1 MSDLIALHAFL
12 VADVGSA
19 TTHIWLVDAVDG
31 ETRLIG
37 HAEAPSS
44 ITSTGDA
51 THAIIE
57 ATRRIEEQTGR
68 RLLNNDALITPK
80 NAEGDGVDGIL
91 ACSSAAGVMSLIVAA
106 VAGDISARSA
116 QRAVRATYTRIFQTI
131 TLDDAVRQD
140 QVGVMADSGLTW
152 IERQVQALLG
162 VPADGVLIVGG
173 IENGARD
180 ALVRLAHI
188 VKLASLSVQ
197 FDSQGQ
203 QTRNFNRRPVI
214 FAGNSQAREGV
225 AAALADHAD
234 LTIVDNI
241 RPTLDVERLDP
252 VRREI
257 VRVYNERVL
266 TRFARTSGLQRL
278 MRTPLYTSCD
288 AAGVMTRFIAEL
300 TQCNVLALDV
310 GSMNIA
316 AHLCSQGRYS
326 PVVLGGVGSGY
337 GIGAV
342 LARRGVD
349 AIRRWLP
356 FPISERD
363 LVHWLLNKMLRP
375 HIPPLTREE
384 LLIEHAV
391 AREALSCVLEAL
403 LDERPDAGYDRVF
416 VGGGVL
422 RHAPHPGLALLT
434 VLDALQPTSRENIM
448 ALDVHLD
455 SLGLMNACGALAFSE
470 ADAALTLFERDLMNN
485 TPLATVVTTLGAGRA
500 GEMAVE
506 AELRVEGGA
515 THTVRVAH
523 GEIARLNLAPGR
535 YGTLTLRPATG
546 VQIGRNAPGAEVA
559 SELAAVRGSAL
570 GVVIDARGRPLR
582 LPDEPQAR
590 QQALWSWLMALGV
603 EREPLPYP
611 ALDSVEEAPAP
622 VLLSVVGEP
631 RGSQASLPRYDER
644 QTMDASATSRIED
657 DLAKLRQTVEAPQKK
672 RSLFRRN

>member
-1 MSDLIALHAFL
+1 MSDSIALHALL

-19 TTHIWLVDAVDG
+19 MTHIWLVDAVDG

-44 ITSTGDA
+44 IMSTGDA
-51 THAIIE
+51 TNAIVE

-68 RLLNNDALITPK
+68 RLLNNNTLITPK
-80 NAEGDGVDGIL
+80 NAEGDGIDGVL
-91 ACSSAAGVMSLIVAA
+91 VCSSAAGVMSLIIAA

-116 QRAVRATYTRIFQTI
+116 QRAARATYTRVLQTI
-131 TLDDAVRQD
+131 TLDDAVRQA
-140 QVGVMADSGLTW
+140 QIGVMADSGMTW
-152 IERQVQALLG
+152 IERQVQALLSA
-162 VPADGVLIVGG
+162 PADGVLIVGG
-173 IENGARD
+173 IEGGARD

-188 VKLASLSVQ
+188 VRLASWNVQ
-197 FDSQGQ
+197 VDSRGQ
-203 QTRNFNRRPVI
+203 QTRNLNRRPVI

-234 LTIVDNI
+234 LALVDNI
-241 RPTLDVERLDP
+241 RPSLDVERLDP

-257 VRVYNERVL
+257 ARAYSERIV
-266 TRFARTSGLQRL
+266 TRFAQTSGIQRL
-278 MRTPLYTSCD
+278 TRAPVQTSCD
-288 AAGVMTRFIAEL
+288 AAGVMTRFIAEVD
-300 TQCNVLALDV
+300 QCNVLTLDV
-310 GSMNIA
+310 GSMSVT

-326 PVVLGGVGSGY
+326 PVVLGGVGGGY
-337 GIGAV
+337 GVGAV

-375 HIPPLTREE
+375 HIPPLNREE

-403 LDERPDAGYDRVF
+403 LDERPDASYDRVL

-434 VLDALQPTSRENIM
+434 VLDALQPTSRENVM

-455 SLGLMNACGALAFSE
+455 SLGLMNACGALAFAE
-470 ADAALTLFERDLMNN
+470 ADAALTLFEHDLKNN
-485 TPLATVVTTLGAGRA
+485 TPLATVVTTLGDGRI

-506 AELRVEGGA
+506 AELRTEGGA
-515 THTVRVAH
+515 THTMRVTH
-523 GEIARLNLAPGR
+523 GEIARLSLPPGR
-535 YGTLTLRPATG
+535 YGTLTLRPAAG

-582 LPDEPQAR
+582 LPAEPQAR

-603 EREPLPYP
+603 EREPLPYS

-622 VLLSVVGEP
+622 VLLSAVSEP
-631 RGSQASLPRYDER
+631 RGSQASLPRSTDR
-644 QTMDASATSRIED
+644 QTAEVSLAGNIED

-672 RSLFRRN
+672 RGLFRRN

>member
-1 MSDLIALHAFL
+1 MSDPIALRALL
-12 VADVGSA
+12 VVDIGSA
-19 TTHIWLVDAVDG
+19 MTHIWLVDAVDG

-37 HAEAPSS
+37 YAEAPSS
-44 ITSTGDA
+44 ITFAGDA
-51 THAIIE
+51 THAILE

-68 RLLNNDALITPK
+68 RLLSNDTLITPK
-80 NAEGDGVDGIL
+80 NAEGDGVDGVL
-91 ACSSAAGVMSLIVAA
+91 ACTSAAGIMSLIIAA

-116 QRAVRATYTRIFQTI
+116 QRAARTTYTRVLQTI
-131 TLDDAVRQD
+131 TLDDAARQD
-140 QVGVMADSGLTW
+140 QIGVMADSGATW

-162 VPADGVLIVGG
+162 VPADGVLLVGG
-173 IENGARD
+173 IEGGAYE

-188 VKLASLSVQ
+188 VRLALWSVQ
-197 FDSQGQ
+197 ANLQDQ
-203 QTRNFNRRPVI
+203 QARGPNRRPVI
-214 FAGNSQAREGV
+214 FAGNSQVRDSV
-225 AAALADHAD
+225 VAALADYAD
-234 LTIVDNI
+234 LVLVDNI
-241 RPTLDVERLDP
+241 RPTLDVEQLDP

-257 VRVYNERVL
+257 VRIYGERIV

-278 MRTPLYTSCD
+278 TRAPIQTSCN
-288 AAGVMTRFIAEL
+288 AAGVMTRFLAEAA
-300 TQCNVLALDV
+300 QCNVLTLDV
-310 GSMNIA
+310 GSLSA
-316 AHLCSQGRYS
+316 TAHLCSQGRYS

-342 LARRGVD
+342 LVQRGVD

-403 LDERPDAGYDRVF
+403 LDERPDAQYDRVL
-416 VGGGVL
+416 VSGGVL

-434 VLDALQPTSRENIM
+434 VLDALQPTSRDNVM

-455 SLGLMNACGALAFSE
+455 SLGLMNACGTLAFFE

-485 TPLATVVTTLGAGRA
+485 TPLATVVTTLGEGRM
-500 GEMAVE
+500 GEVAVE

-515 THTVRVAH
+515 TQTARVAH
-523 GEIARLNLAPGR
+523 GEIARLSLPPGR
-535 YGTLTLRPATG
+535 YGTLTLRPSVG

-559 SELAAVRGSAL
+559 SELAAIRGSAL

-582 LPDEPQAR
+582 LPDEPQTR
-590 QQALWSWLMALGV
+590 QQALWSWLMALGI

-622 VLLSVVGEP
+622 VLLSAVSEP
-631 RGSQASLPRYDER
+631 RGSQASLPRSTER
-644 QTMDASATSRIED
+644 QTMEAAAAGNIED

-672 RSLFRRN
+672 RSFFRRK